1 MLPNC
6 RKFSRESPGYKEKI
20 IVGYYLVL
28 YKYPFKTWLS
38 NIKGI
43 NLSEQD
49 KKVTKIL
56 EGLEKLSDVD
66 MGN

>member
-1 MLPNC
+1 M
-6 RKFSRESPGYKEKI
+6 
-20 IVGYYLVL
+20 VL
-28 YKYPFKTWLS
+28 YKYPFETWLS

-66 MGN
+66 MGNQKNISKQEFLLKKGQYYEL